1 MPMPRS
7 TRWQNPSDFSI
18 QPEGIVKTTSN
29 QALGD
34 ACHVP
39 VLLQEIL
46 EFFQPEPRMCII
58 DGTLGFGG
66 HSERFLQAGARVI
79 GVDQDP
85 EALERAIE
93 RLSGFGHQFQGIRGN
108 AASLDSLAKSHEA
121 FPQQVDAMLFDL
133 GVSSWQLDQAERGFS
148 FQEDGPL
155 DMRMDPDQTTTAADL
170 VNQLSEEALADV
182 LWTYGEERGSRGIAK
197 ALVARRQERSF
208 ETTLDLANVISRG
221 GRRSG
226 KIHPA
231 TRSFQALR
239 IAVNRELDVLPEM
252 LSHAVSLLK
261 PGGKLAVISFHSLE
275 DRIVKRFLRAH
286 SQAMVDDP
294 TWPEPRPNPDYHFD
308 LPAKLIQATPEE
320 ASQNPRARSAKLRFA
335 IRRAT

>member
-1 MPMPRS
+1 MPRW
-7 TRWQNPSDFSI
+7 TPWLNPSDSNI
-18 QPEGIVKTTSN
+18 QSKGFVKTTSS
-29 QALGD
+29 QASDD

-39 VLLQEIL
+39 VLLKEIL
-46 EFFQPEPRMCII
+46 EFFQPAPGMCLI

-66 HSERFLQAGARVI
+66 HSERFLQAGAKVI
-79 GVDQDP
+79 GIDQDP
-85 EALERAIE
+85 EALERATK
-93 RLSGFGHQFQGIRGN
+93 RLAGFGDQFQAFRGN
-108 AASLDSLAKSHEA
+108 AASLDSLAEAHES
-121 FPQQVDAMLFDL
+121 FPDQVDGILFDL

-148 FQEDGPL
+148 FQADGPL

-170 VNQLSEEALADV
+170 VNQLSEEALADIF
-182 LWTYGEERGSRGIAK
+182 WTYGEERGSRGIAK
-197 ALVARRQERSF
+197 ALVARRQERPF

-252 LSHAVSLLK
+252 LSHAVRLLK

-275 DRIVKRFLRAH
+275 DRIVKRFLRDH

-294 TWPEPRPNPDYHFD
+294 TWPEPRANPDYHFD
-308 LPAKLIQATPEE
+308 LPTKLIQATPEE

-335 IRRAT
+335 IRRAA

>member
-1 MPMPRS
+1 MPRS
-7 TRWQNPSDFSI
+7 TPWQNRWASSV
-18 QPEGIVKTTSN
+18 QPVGLVETTSS
-29 QALGD
+29 QASGD

-39 VLLQEIL
+39 VLLEEIL
-46 EFFQPEPRMCII
+46 DFFQPLEGRCIV

-66 HSERFLQAGARVI
+66 HSERFLQGGAQVI

-85 EALERAIE
+85 EALERAGQ
-93 RLSGFGHQFQGIRGN
+93 RLAGFGERFQAFRGN
-108 AASLDSLAKSHEA
+108 AASLDRLAEVHER
-121 FPQQVDAMLFDL
+121 FPHQVDAILFDL
-133 GVSSWQLDQAERGFS
+133 GVSSWQLDQAQRGFS
-148 FQEDGPL
+148 FQSEGPL

-170 VNQLSEEALADV
+170 VNQLSEEALADL

-197 ALVARRQERSF
+197 ALVARREERPF
-208 ETTLDLANVISRG
+208 ETTLDLANVIARG

-252 LSHAVSLLK
+252 LSHAVRLLK

-275 DRIVKRFLRAH
+275 DRIVKHFLRDR

-308 LPAKLIQATPEE
+308 LPSKLIQATPEE
-320 ASQNPRARSAKLRFA
+320 ASRNPRARSAKLRFA
-335 IRRAT
+335 IRRAA